1 MVGVRVEIMR
11 SPNYEVIS
19 QFYFLNS
26 INLYDNDDNSTV
38 IYTTTNQMMDSF
50 TNLWQFVDG
59 FLVLTAIFWVTQS

>member
-11 SPNYEVIS
+11 SPNYEFIS